1 MNVVTWQIL
10 AGEWSDFAIRWLH
23 VVAAV
28 AWIGS
33 SFYFVHLDLS
43 LQQRT
48 GLPEGVAG
56 EAWQVHGGGFYNM
69 QKYVV
74 APRHMPEDLTWF
86 KWEAYTTF
94 LSGFALLCVHYWANP
109 DLYLIDKSVL
119 DLAPWQAVTLGV
131 AALALGWIVY
141 DLLCKSALGKND
153 VALGAVLYV
162 YLVFIAWGMTKVFSG
177 RGAFIEFGA
186 LIGTM
191 MVAHVA
197 MIIIPKQRLV
207 VKALLAGETPDPALG
222 KAGKQRS
229 VHNNYLTLPVVFL
242 MISNHYPLAFASR
255 WNWAIIALVVVIGV
269 SVRHFYN
276 SRHAHK
282 PSPWWTWAVAAAAM
296 LAIIALSA
304 QGPAN
309 VQGAANATMPAVQ
322 KIAFADVQ
330 DIVISRC
337 SMCHAAEP
345 AWDGIGV
352 APKGVMLDTPERI
365 KLHATEIYLQSVAT
379 HAMPPGGNLTEISDD
394 DRRVIAAWVEGGAPV
409 P

>member
-1 MNVVTWQIL
+1 MSII
-10 AGEWSDFAIRWLH
+10 AGEWANFLIRWVH
-23 VVAAV
+23 VIAGI

-43 LQQRT
+43 LRKHDK
-48 GLPEGVAG
+48 LAAGVGG

-69 QKYVV
+69 VKYMV
-74 APRHMPEDLTWF
+74 APPHLPKELTWF
-86 KWEAYTTF
+86 KWEAYATWI
-94 LSGFALLCVHYWANP
+94 SGMAMLIVMYYAQA
-109 DLYLIDKSVL
+109 DLYLIDRTVL
-119 DLAPWQAVTLGV
+119 DISPAAAVAISV
-131 AALALGWIVY
+131 AGLVLGWVVY
-141 DLLCKSALGKND
+141 DLMCKSPLGRNDAL
-153 VALGAVLYV
+153 LGAVGFAL
-162 YLVFIAWGMTKVFSG
+162 LVALSYGFTKVFSG
-177 RGAFIEFGA
+177 RGAYIQIGA
-186 LIGTM
+186 MIGTI
-191 MVAHVA
+191 MVASVA
-197 MIIIPKQRLV
+197 MTIIPNQRKIV
-207 VKALLAGETPDPALG
+207 DSLLKGETPDPRLG
-222 KAGKQRS
+222 AAGKQRS

-255 WNWAIIALVVVIGV
+255 WNWVIIALVVVIGV

-296 LAIIALSA
+296 LAIIGLSA
-304 QGPAN
+304 LGPAN
-309 VQGAANATMPAVQ
+309 VQGAANAATPVVQ
-322 KIAFADVQ
+322 KVAFADVQ

-345 AWDGIGV
+345 GWDGIGV

-394 DRRVIAAWVEGGAPV
+394 DRRVIAAWVEGGAHV